1 MPLLDRNSVP
11 LRCKELTRP
20 LLLMVRLHV
29 PSDILVVMP
38 LTDIVTSPSA
48 AIAPKEK
55 RKADN
60 DSSSLVI
67 SFNKKP
73 RISRVIHPTK
83 FVVYILFCNYF
94 TCTPTALKVPAAVW
108 MRMRPSLATL
118 RATTFIASLTSLM
131 PSGSSGSSGASS
143 EA

>member
-1 MPLLDRNSVP
+1 
-11 LRCKELTRP
+11 
-20 LLLMVRLHV
+20 MVKLHV

-48 AIAPKEK
+48 AITPNEK

-83 FVVYILFCNYF
+83 FVVRI
-94 TCTPTALKVPAAVW
+94 V
-108 MRMRPSLATL
+108 
-118 RATTFIASLTSLM
+118 I
-131 PSGSSGSSGASS
+131 
-143 EA
+143 